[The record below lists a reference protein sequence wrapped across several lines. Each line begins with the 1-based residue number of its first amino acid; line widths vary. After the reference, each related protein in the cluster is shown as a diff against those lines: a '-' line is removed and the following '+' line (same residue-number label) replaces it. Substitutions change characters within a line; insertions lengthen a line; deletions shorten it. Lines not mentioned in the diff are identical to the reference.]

1 MAKKI
6 AQLTKVVYTLNTRV
20 EDQEALMQAMKELHE
35 ESLQKITTDAKEKI
49 ALCQTQV
56 SRQVSLLEQ
65 VGELEGA
72 LEQERKE
79 RCRLEGELVRHRAAG
94 SSVSHQLLA
103 LYGQARDAGLALRR
117 KLDQFERFQLQIALA
132 LEDGASSC
140 GLPVASLTPDESRA
154 LIESGGE
161 WNGRLDA
168 PVDGDDDCFLRKND
182 FLREQCDQ
190 LVEENARIRSYF
202 EGKVA
207 GLKSFYEDSLSKLQ
221 SSRKLELANDFSVAC
236 CDKSDESAKNCAKL
250 DLSFRRKVDALLLQ
264 LSDSEEAVDRYSK
277 EIKTLCE
284 QLEKREKHLKVLED
298 QVFCSKEERSE
309 ELV

>member
-1 MAKKI
+1 
-6 AQLTKVVYTLNTRV
+6 
-20 EDQEALMQAMKELHE
+20 MQAMKELHE

-182 FLREQCDQ
+182 FLREQCDHSRLVPQAGGRERTHTQ
-190 LVEENARIRSYF
+190 LLRGKGCRAEELLRGLA
-202 EGKVA
+202 EQAAKQPEA
-207 GLKSFYEDSLSKLQ
+207 GAGERL
-221 SSRKLELANDFSVAC
+221 
-236 CDKSDESAKNCAKL
+236 
-250 DLSFRRKVDALLLQ
+250 FRRLLRQ
-264 LSDSEEAVDRYSK
+264 
-277 EIKTLCE
+277 
-284 QLEKREKHLKVLED
+284 
-298 QVFCSKEERSE
+298 ERRVGQK
-309 ELV
+309 LR

>member
-1 MAKKI
+1 MQTSI
-6 AQLTKVVYTLNTRV
+6 CMPRV
-20 EDQEALMQAMKELHE
+20 SFSISFPRQIHLFHISERRCQATSSHNALFGSPYE
-35 ESLQKITTDAKEKI
+35 
-49 ALCQTQV
+49 QV

-190 LVEENARIRSYF
+190 
-202 EGKVA
+202 
-207 GLKSFYEDSLSKLQ
+207 
-221 SSRKLELANDFSVAC
+221 
-236 CDKSDESAKNCAKL
+236 
-250 DLSFRRKVDALLLQ
+250 
-264 LSDSEEAVDRYSK
+264 
-277 EIKTLCE
+277 
-284 QLEKREKHLKVLED
+284 
-298 QVFCSKEERSE
+298 
-309 ELV
+309 